1 MTDKK
6 TRILVVE
13 DEKISALYLK
23 EFLLSSGFE
32 VVGICN
38 TGKCAIEKSIQLK
51 PELIVMD
58 IMLKDNIS
66 GAEAAVKIANAIQT
80 KIIFITAYSDPEML
94 DYAIDAHASAYVIKP
109 YKDEQIL
116 ATLKLALKEKE
127 PLIIPKTMIQL
138 SSNTYYDLQKE
149 KAYVYE
155 GEILMSH
162 KCAKLLHILVKQRN
176 HTLSHQT
183 LALNVYGEIK
193 NTSTIR
199 TLIHRLRGYIGD
211 DIIQNVNK
219 TGYTVKE
226 YTEQ

>member
-1 MTDKK
+1 MTNKT
-6 TRILVVE
+6 TRILIVE
-13 DEKISALYLK
+13 DEKIPALYLK
-23 EFLLSSGFE
+23 EFLSSNGFD
-32 VVGICN
+32 VVGICH
-38 TGKCAIEKSIQLK
+38 TGKCAIDKALQLK
-51 PELIVMD
+51 PELIAMD

-66 GAEAAVKIANAIQT
+66 GAEAAVKIAHAIQT

-94 DYAIDAHASAYVIKP
+94 DYAIDAHASAYIIKP

-127 PLIIPKTMIQL
+127 PSPLPKTKIHL
-138 SSNTYYDLQKE
+138 SSNIYYDLQKE
-149 KAYVYE
+149 KAYVYDK
-155 GEILMSH
+155 EILMSH
-162 KCAKLLHILVKQRN
+162 KCAKLLHHLIKQRN
-176 HTLSHQT
+176 HVLSHQA

-219 TGYTVKE
+219 TGYRIQE
-226 YTEQ
+226 YTE